1 MSSDVK
7 ASRTPGGFFI
17 HQEGEMAT
25 TVDGQAKAG
34 PSPAN
39 EIPETGTAYL
49 DGAFVPFGEAKV
61 SIATHALQY
70 GTGVFEGIRAY
81 WREAD
86 EQLYVF
92 RLREH
97 FERMHRSCR
106 IVRIGL
112 PGDPEE
118 LSAIVLE
125 LLRRNT
131 FRSDVYIRPLAYK
144 AARVVKVAL
153 HGLRDGFGIY
163 AFPMGGYL
171 PIGGLAAHTT
181 SWRRVAD
188 EAIPARGKI
197 TGAYVNTALA
207 VDEATDH
214 GAEEAIFLTSGG
226 HVSEGGGSNLY
237 MIREGM
243 LVTPPVTE
251 DILEGITRE
260 TIVAL
265 ARELGYPIVERPI
278 DRTELFIADE
288 LFFCGTGAQV
298 APCVTVDGRTV
309 GDGGIGPVTKAI
321 GDRYFA
327 IARGDDAAHPEW
339 RTAVYR

>member
-1 MSSDVK
+1 M
-7 ASRTPGGFFI
+7 
-17 HQEGEMAT
+17 
-25 TVDGQAKAG
+25 KAG
-34 PSPAN
+34 PGPAA

-49 DGAFVPFGEAKV
+49 DGAFVPFADAKV

-81 WREAD
+81 WNGPE

-97 FERMHRSCR
+97 FERMTRSCR

-112 PGDPEE
+112 PGDAGE
-118 LSAIVLE
+118 LSGILLE
-125 LLRRNT
+125 LLRRNS

-171 PIGGLAAHTT
+171 STGGLAAHTT
-181 SWRRVAD
+181 SWRRISD
-188 EAIPARGKI
+188 EAIPARAKVSGGYI
-197 TGAYVNTALA
+197 NTALA
-207 VDEATDH
+207 VDEAGEH

-226 HVSEGGGSNLY
+226 HVSEGGGSNLF
-237 MIREGM
+237 MVRDGTLI
-243 LVTPPVTE
+243 TPPVTD

-260 TIVAL
+260 TIETL
-265 ARELGYPIVERPI
+265 ARDLGYPFVQRPI

-298 APCVTVDGRTV
+298 APCVKVDGRAV
-309 GDGGIGPVTKAI
+309 GAGTIGPIAKAI

-327 IARGDDAAHPEW
+327 IARGDDPSHPAW
-339 RTAVYR
+339 RTAVYPR